1 MSNLLANSKAV
12 SNGEIIDKIDRN
24 FGHKKTCERQ
34 VNLTNTDLSGGAE
47 ETRTLTPRGAGT

>member
-1 MSNLLANSKAV
+1 MSNILANSKQWW
-12 SNGEIIDKIDRN
+12 DKIDRN